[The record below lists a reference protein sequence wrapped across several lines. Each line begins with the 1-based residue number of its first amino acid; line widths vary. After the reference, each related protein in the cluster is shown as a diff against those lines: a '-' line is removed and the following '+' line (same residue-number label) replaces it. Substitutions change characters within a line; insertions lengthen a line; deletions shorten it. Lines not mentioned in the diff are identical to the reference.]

1 MTTATATTIPF
12 QGSRIGSYRR
22 GERTLNPPVGVSRDR
37 DAAPNYL
44 ARRVLAG
51 IVTVLAIATLAV
63 AISGVL
69 ASFGGGPASA
79 SEVSPANTS
88 IVARTHVAVSGD
100 TMWSIAS
107 AYSGEIDHG
116 RYVDALIRANGG
128 VAITVGQ
135 AVQLP

>member
-1 MTTATATTIPF
+1 MTPM
-12 QGSRIGSYRR
+12 
-22 GERTLNPPVGVSRDR
+22 GVSANRA
-37 DAAPNYL
+37 AAPNYL
-44 ARRVLAG
+44 ARRVLAAA
-51 IVTVLAIATLAV
+51 VTVLAIATLAV

-88 IVARTHVAVSGD
+88 LVASTHVAVSGD
-100 TMWSIAS
+100 TMWSIA
-107 AYSGEIDHG
+107 AEYSGEIDHG

-128 VAITVGQ
+128 VAIAIGQ